1 MPRLLCLG
9 GLVVAGLF
17 FLLFTV
23 DLVMT
28 ILGMGAIFWY
38 PSYLM
43 DAVFIACSG
52 MLGYLAWVSLKEL
65 K

>member
-1 MPRLLCLG
+1 
-9 GLVVAGLF
+9 
-17 FLLFTV
+17 LFTV